1 VLGEKGAAGCIELPA
16 EVGSLQIGGAI
27 RCGRVEAENFGSS
40 DCAHTGDQRGCIEP
54 AMDGIARL
62 CMAALEIEQIV
73 GLKTNPSSSQA
84 NARRGVVT

>member
-1 VLGEKGAAGCIELPA
+1 
-16 EVGSLQIGGAI
+16 
-27 RCGRVEAENFGSS
+27 
-40 DCAHTGDQRGCIEP
+40 
-54 AMDGIARL
+54 MDGIARL